1 MNTTSP
7 TTHLIDPAFL
17 RQFFPKDEAGYD
29 MVSLAC
35 YFSFHFPDGYRA
47 GVRRRAAEVCAD
59 YWRLCGDRL
68 RWMITPVKCVWQEV
82 PAGYTMDRW
91 LSAYPAEDW
100 VWSMIF
106 HSGRI
111 ASEAATYEIVGV
123 GDSTQTFGYSNLF
136 LFVPVTW
143 FHENPSEHPIALY
156 LRWAAMLQARH
167 GTAGFGL
174 VPPEDSKKREKTFG
188 IAAAFAGQFPGIE
201 LADNL
206 GNQNVFWGLLSA
218 NWLNMID
225 TTYVEQLGGL
235 DSIRGQLAAEPLGAA
250 VGMHPFDGGVIL
262 SSGEAPQLCENNQ
275 PNRPPLA
282 YGPVARLFKPLRT
295 VRPWGCW
302 GCPKD
307 ESLARLERLD

>member
-17 RQFFPKDEAGYD
+17 RQLFPKDEAGYD
-29 MVSLAC
+29 MVSLAF
-35 YFSFHFPDGYRA
+35 YF
-47 GVRRRAAEVCAD
+47 
-59 YWRLCGDRL
+59 
-68 RWMITPVKCVWQEV
+68 T
-82 PAGYTMDRW
+82 
-91 LSAYPAEDW
+91 AYPAEDW
-100 VWSMIF
+100 AWSMIF

-143 FHENPSEHPIALY
+143 FYENPGEHPIALY
-156 LRWAAMLQARH
+156 LRWSAMLQARH

-174 VPPEDSKKREKTFG
+174 VPPEDTKKREKTFG
-188 IAAAFAGQFPGIE
+188 LASAFAGQFPGIE

-225 TTYVEQLGGL
+225 TACVEQLGGL
-235 DSIRGQLAAEPLGAA
+235 ESIRGQLAAEPRGAA
-250 VGMHPFDGGVIL
+250 AVCIP
-262 SSGEAPQLCENNQ
+262 SKA
-275 PNRPPLA
+275 A
-282 YGPVARLFKPLRT
+282 
-295 VRPWGCW
+295 
-302 GCPKD
+302 
-307 ESLARLERLD
+307 